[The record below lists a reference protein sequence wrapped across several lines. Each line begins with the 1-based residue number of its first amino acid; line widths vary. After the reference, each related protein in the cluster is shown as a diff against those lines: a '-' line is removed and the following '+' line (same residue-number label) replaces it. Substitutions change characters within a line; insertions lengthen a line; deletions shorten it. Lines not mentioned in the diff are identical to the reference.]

1 MQLGKRAAAVLAAVT
16 VSGLLLTGC
25 GGGGTSGTGTKSG
38 GAGATG
44 GTLTLASPFDNN
56 SFDPAALEIGNRVHY
71 WMPVYDT
78 LLVLDEN
85 AKLQPN
91 LATEWSYNADNTVL
105 NLKLREGVKFTDG
118 APFDG
123 AAVKANLE
131 HLKNG
136 KGQNTYMAASIA
148 SVDVVSPTE
157 VNLNLSAPD
166 PGLVFYLGVV
176 GGAMASPTAE
186 SSPDIASTPVGS
198 GPYKLDKSA
207 TTAGSQYTYTR
218 NPDYWNKDAFPY
230 DKIVVKPI
238 SDNTARLNALKSGQV
253 DAGIIEAKSVK
264 EAESSRLKISTEPVD
279 WHGLFIADRE
289 GKTVPALGDV
299 RVRQA
304 INMAI
309 DADSIL
315 KNLQQ
320 GQGEVTDQIFN
331 TKSQAYVK
339 DLDNKYSFD
348 VDAAK
353 KLMSEAGYAGG
364 FEVLMPDL
372 ATFPQITPI
381 IEQQLGALNIKVKW
395 QKVSADAS
403 ISEVL
408 SGKFP
413 MFFFSLGSQSAWQD
427 FQKVALPTSPWNTA
441 KVNNSELNA
450 LVQAARVAKPG
461 EEQDKAMQKVNT
473 WMVDNAWFAPW
484 YRVDNIIA
492 TSAKTQVTAQPWNVA
507 PWIRNYRPTS

>member
-1 MQLGKRAAAVLAAVT
+1 MQLRKRAAAVLAAVT
-16 VSGLLLTGC
+16 VSGLLLSGC
-25 GGGGTSGTGTKSG
+25 GGGGTSGTQTG
-38 GAGATG
+38 GAAATG

-56 SFDPAALEIGNRVHY
+56 SFDRAALEIGNRVHY

-85 AKLQPN
+85 AELQPN

-118 APFDG
+118 TPFDG
-123 AAVKANLE
+123 EAVKANLE

-136 KGQNTYMAASIA
+136 KGQNAYMAASIG

-157 VNLNLSAPD
+157 VNLNLTAPD

-176 GGAMASPTAE
+176 GGAVASPAALA
-186 SSPDIASTPVGS
+186 SPDVATTPVGS
-198 GPYKLDKSA
+198 GPYTLDKSA

-218 NPDYWNKDAFPY
+218 NPDYWNKEDFPY

-238 SDNTARLNALKSGQV
+238 ADVTARLNALKSGQV
-253 DAGIIEAKSVK
+253 DAGIIEAKSLK
-264 EAESSRLKISTEPVD
+264 EAESSRLKVTTEPVD

-309 DADSIL
+309 DAEAIL
-315 KNLQQ
+315 KNLQL

-331 TKSQAYVK
+331 TKSQAYVTE
-339 DLDNKYSFD
+339 LDNKYTFD

-353 KLMSEAGYAGG
+353 KLMSEAGYADG
-364 FEVLMPDL
+364 FEVSMPDL
-372 ATFPQITPI
+372 ATFPQLTPI
-381 IEQQLGALNIKVKW
+381 IEQQLGILNIKVNW
-395 QKVSADAS
+395 QKVSADAT

-441 KVNNSELNA
+441 KVNNPELTA

-461 EEQDKAMQKVNT
+461 EEQDKAMQEVNT

-492 TSAKTQVTAQPWNVA
+492 SSAKTQVTPQPWNVA
-507 PWIRNYRPTS
+507 PWIRNYQPAS

>member
-1 MQLGKRAAAVLAAVT
+1 MQLGKRALAALAAAT
-16 VSGLLLTGC
+16 VGGLLLTGC
-25 GGGGTSGTGTKSG
+25 AGGGTSGGNTG
-38 GAGATG
+38 GAAATG

-78 LLVLDEN
+78 LLILDKD
-85 AKLQPN
+85 AQPQPN
-91 LATEWSYNADNTVL
+91 MATSWSYNADNTVL
-105 NLKLREGVKFTDG
+105 NLKLRDGIKFTDG
-118 APFDG
+118 TPFDG

-136 KGQNTYMAASIA
+136 KGQNAYMAASIA
-148 SVDVVSPTE
+148 NVEVVSPTE
-157 VNLNLSAPD
+157 VNLRLTAAD
-166 PGLVFYLGVV
+166 PGLIYYLGVV

-186 SSPDIASTPVGS
+186 ASPNIASTPVGS
-198 GPYKLDKSA
+198 GPYKLDKGA
-207 TTAGSQYTYTR
+207 TTSGSQYTYTR
-218 NPDYWNKDAFPY
+218 NPDYWNKKDFPY

-238 SDNTARLNALKSGQV
+238 ADVTARLNALKSGQV
-253 DAGIIEAKSVK
+253 DAGLIEAKSVK
-264 EAESSRLKISTEPVD
+264 EAEASRLKVSTDPID
-279 WHGLFIADRE
+279 WQGLFIADRA

-299 RVRQA
+299 RVRRA

-315 KNLQQ
+315 KNLQL

-331 TKSQAYVK
+331 KKSQAYVSG
-339 DLDNKYSFD
+339 LDNKYSFD

-353 KLMSEAGYAGG
+353 KLMSEAGYADG

-372 ATFPQITPI
+372 AGFPQITPI

-395 QKVSADAS
+395 QKVPADAT

-427 FQKVALPTSPWNTA
+427 IQKVALPTSPWNTA
-441 KVNNSELNA
+441 KVNNPELNA
-450 LVQAARVAKPG
+450 LVQAAQKASPG
-461 EEQDKAMQKVNT
+461 ADQDKAMQKVNT
-473 WMVDNAWFAPW
+473 WLVDNAWFAPW
-484 YRVDNIIA
+484 YRVSTIIA
-492 TSAKTQVTAQPWNVA
+492 TSAKTQVTPQPWNVA
-507 PWIRNYRPTS
+507 PWIRNYRPAS

>member
-1 MQLGKRAAAVLAAVT
+1 VQLPTRAAAVLAAVT
-16 VSGLLLTGC
+16 VGGILLTGC
-25 GGGGTSGTGTKSG
+25 GGGGQAGSQSG
-38 GAGATG
+38 GTGATG
-44 GTLTLASPFDNN
+44 GTLTLASPLDNN

-85 AKLQPN
+85 AKPQPN

-118 APFDG
+118 VAFDG

-131 HLKNG
+131 HLKTG
-136 KGQNTYMAASIA
+136 KGQNAYMAASIA
-148 SVDVVSPTE
+148 SIDVISPAE
-157 VNLNLSAPD
+157 VNIKLTAPD
-166 PGLVFYLGVV
+166 PGLVYYLGVV
-176 GGAMASPTAE
+176 GGAMASPAAE
-186 SSPDIASTPVGS
+186 ASPDIATTPVGS
-198 GPYKLDKSA
+198 GPYKLDKAA

-218 NPDYWNKDAFPY
+218 NADYWNKEDFPY

-238 SDNTARLNALKSGQV
+238 SDTTARLNALKSGQV
-253 DAGIIEAKSVK
+253 DAGIIEAKSIK
-264 EAESSRLKISTEPVD
+264 EAESSRLKVSTEPVD

-299 RVRQA
+299 RVRKA
-304 INMAI
+304 INMAV

-315 KNLQQ
+315 KNLQL

-331 TKSQAYVK
+331 TKSQAYVA
-339 DLDNKYSFD
+339 DMDNKYTFD

-353 KLMSEAGYAGG
+353 KLMADAGYASG
-364 FEVLMPDL
+364 FEVLMPEL

-381 IEQQLGALNIKVKW
+381 IEQQLSALNIKIKW
-395 QKVSADAS
+395 QKVAADAT

-441 KVNNSELNA
+441 KVNNAELSA
-450 LVQAARVAKPG
+450 LVNAARVAKPG
-461 EEQDKAMQKVNT
+461 DEQDKAMQAVNT

-507 PWIRNYRPTS
+507 PWIRNYRPAS

>member
-25 GGGGTSGTGTKSG
+25 GGGGGGTSEGQTG
-38 GAGATG
+38 GAATG

-56 SFDPAALEIGNRVHY
+56 SFDRAALEIGNRVHY

-85 AKLQPN
+85 AELQPN

-123 AAVKANLE
+123 EAVKANLE

-136 KGQNTYMAASIA
+136 KGQNAYMAASIG
-148 SVDVVSPTE
+148 SIDVVSPTE
-157 VNLNLSAPD
+157 VNLNLSQPD

-176 GGAMASPTAE
+176 GGAVASPTALA
-186 SSPDIASTPVGS
+186 SPDIATTPVGS
-198 GPYKLDKSA
+198 GPYTLDKSA

-218 NPDYWNKDAFPY
+218 NPDYWNQEDFPY

-238 SDNTARLNALKSGQV
+238 ADNTARLNALKSGQV
-253 DAGIIEAKSVK
+253 DAGIIEAKSIK
-264 EAESSRLKISTEPVD
+264 EAEGSRLKVSTEPVD
-279 WHGLFIADRE
+279 WHGLFIAGRE

-309 DADSIL
+309 DAESIL
-315 KNLQQ
+315 KNLQL

-331 TKSQAYVK
+331 TKSQAYVEE
-339 DLDNKYSFD
+339 LDNKYSFD
-348 VDAAK
+348 LDAAK
-353 KLMSEAGYAGG
+353 KLMSEAGYADG

-372 ATFPQITPI
+372 ATYPQLTPI
-381 IEQQLGALNIKVKW
+381 IEQQLGALNIRVNW

-441 KVNNSELNA
+441 KVNNPELNA

-461 EEQDKAMQKVNT
+461 EEQDKAMQAVNT

-492 TSAKTQVTAQPWNVA
+492 TSAKTEVTAQPWNVA
-507 PWIRNYRPTS
+507 PWIRNYRPAS